1 MSRDLETYSFAS
13 RFNQFDE
20 RSLAVDDNFVNWESN
35 SSE

>member
-1 MSRDLETYSFAS
+1 MNRDIETCSFAS

-20 RSLAVDDNFVNWESN
+20 RSLGVDDSFVNWESN